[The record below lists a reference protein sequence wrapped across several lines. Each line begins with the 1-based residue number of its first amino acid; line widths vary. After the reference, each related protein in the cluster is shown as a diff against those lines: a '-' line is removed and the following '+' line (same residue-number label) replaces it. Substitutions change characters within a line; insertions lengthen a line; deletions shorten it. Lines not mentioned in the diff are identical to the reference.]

1 MIFTDKTINNEYL
14 NIPLD
19 ALLFLEAYI
28 IKIIIIFFFKFC
40 VKKFLLTQNLK

>member
-28 IKIIIIFFFKFC
+28 IKIIIIFFKFG